1 MQLNPKDLPMEE
13 KESEVYKDDQPLDE
27 KLFDKTVNYDKVIEQ
42 FLCSVNDSDDE
53 EEEPIDNTQD

>member
-1 MQLNPKDLPMEE
+1 MEE